1 MTDRFPPSE
10 QRGAKR
16 EGLLSSTKNFDRS
29 RIADERFEAG
39 GGMVDSSVTTGFTSV
54 GLVRGV
60 ACKEALGGAE
70 AVGVSCKLES
80 DNGWGA
86 VRSNVDADQ
95 SQWVEREPEML

>member
-1 MTDRFPPSE
+1 MTDRFLPSG
-10 QRGAKR
+10 QRDSKR
-16 EGLLSSTKNFDRS
+16 EGLSASTKNFDRP
-29 RIADERFEAG
+29 RIADEWFEAG
-39 GGMVDSSVTTGFTSV
+39 GGMADSSVTIGLTSV

-86 VRSNVDADQ
+86 VRSNADAAQ
-95 SQWVEREPEML
+95 SQWVDREWEML